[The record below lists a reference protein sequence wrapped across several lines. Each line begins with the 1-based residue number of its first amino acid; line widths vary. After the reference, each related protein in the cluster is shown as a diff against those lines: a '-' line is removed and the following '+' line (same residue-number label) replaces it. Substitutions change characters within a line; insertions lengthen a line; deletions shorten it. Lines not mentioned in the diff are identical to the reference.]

1 MRQYPDSFN
10 PEKDNDV
17 NRSRF
22 IRSYDDNNNPMEFE
36 YGLSSF
42 KDTHLVVIQE
52 LPEMAPPGLL
62 PMSVQVVMQ
71 ANLVNT
77 VKPGDRVQMIGIY
90 KLISGLNAK

>member
-1 MRQYPDSFN
+1 MEMRQYPDSFN

-42 KDTHLVVIQE
+42 KDTQLVVIQE
-52 LPEMAPPGLL
+52 LP
-62 PMSVQVVMQ
+62 
-71 ANLVNT
+71 
-77 VKPGDRVQMIGIY
+77 
-90 KLISGLNAK
+90 